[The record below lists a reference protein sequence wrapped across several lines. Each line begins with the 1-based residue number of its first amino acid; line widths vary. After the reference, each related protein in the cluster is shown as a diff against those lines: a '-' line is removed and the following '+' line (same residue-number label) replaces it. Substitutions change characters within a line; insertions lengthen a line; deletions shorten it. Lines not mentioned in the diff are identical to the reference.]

1 MAVWVGLEEPAGVAA
16 SLDYLGFVAWLE
28 GDFARA
34 SAHCAQALEYFEA
47 AGRRQET
54 ASALINLGVAT
65 RYSGDT
71 GRATQRLTRAL
82 AMSRELGY
90 AEGVAW
96 ALAELGAMAAASGA
110 DGGQMLVES
119 LRTHVQLGDRWRI
132 ASVMETIAGTLAG
145 PEPTTATTLLGASD
159 ALRQDLGTPVPPAER
174 PAVEFALA
182 AAEQALEPALF
193 AKSWSSGQAMRLPD
207 AVELSCRSTGLRPDP
222 AQQPPAGLGADLTER
237 EIAVLRL
244 ISQSLTNREIGSR
257 LFISAG
263 TAGVHVSNILRKL
276 GVTSRVQAAGIARDM
291 GL

>member
-34 SAHCAQALEYFEA
+34 IAHCSQALEYFEA

-71 GRATQRLTRAL
+71 PLATQRLTRAL
-82 AMSRELGY
+82 TISRELGY
-90 AEGVAW
+90 TEGVAW
-96 ALAELGAMAAASGA
+96 ALAELGTIAGQNGA
-110 DGGQMLVES
+110 DGGQMLRES

-132 ASVMETIAGTLAG
+132 ASVLEAIAGTLAG
-145 PEPTTATTLLGASD
+145 PDPATAATLLGASD
-159 ALRQDLGTPVPPAER
+159 ALRQELGTPVPPAER
-174 PAVEFALA
+174 PAVDSALA
-182 AAEQALEPALF
+182 AAEQALEPGLF
-193 AKSWSSGQAMRLPD
+193 AKSWASGQARPLPD
-207 AVELSCRSTGLRPDP
+207 AVELACQRTSPRP
-222 AQQPPAGLGADLTER
+222 APAGLGADLTAR
-237 EIAVLRL
+237 ELAVLRL
-244 ISQSLTNREIGSR
+244 ISQGLTNREIGGR

-276 GVTSRVQAAGIARDM
+276 GVTSRVQAAGIAREM